1 MKIKAHLIVI
11 GLALAMP
18 PAAAQELDTSQLEQS
33 ADYERNRILV
43 RSTMRQK
50 QRYDASRS
58 TGVTAGQI
66 KACANKAAFR
76 ARHGADD
83 PRIRLL
89 YDKCAKIGR

>member
-11 GLALAMP
+11 GFAIAMP
-18 PAAAQELDTSQLEQS
+18 PVLAQELDTSQLQQS

-50 QRYDASRS
+50 QRHDANRS
-58 TGVTAGQI
+58 TAVSPAQI

-89 YDKCAKIGR
+89 YDKCAKIGH